1 MPEIIVHTVE
11 GRSAEQYKAL
21 MKDISD
27 AVVKH
32 FGTDINSVTV
42 SIVEAPKT
50 HKMKG
55 GIPFS
60 ER

>member
-1 MPEIIVHTVE
+1 MPEIIVHTVA
-11 GRSAEQYKAL
+11 GRTTEQYRAL
-21 MKDISD
+21 MKDITD
-27 AVVKH
+27 AVVKN
-32 FGTDINSVTV
+32 FGTDPNSVTISV
-42 SIVEAPKT
+42 VETPKT